1 MKMEKSRILGVK
13 RNISEADG
21 ISSIFLDGTIES
33 QPGQFV
39 MVWVPGVDEKP
50 FAVSYQSANEF
61 GITVANVGRASAIAC
76 GLKAGDKLGI
86 RGPYG
91 HGYTL
96 DKGIKNAVIVSGGHG
111 AASLSLL
118 AEECARKNINVKF
131 ILGARAKDKLIYAER
146 MKKLLGSS
154 NVIITT
160 DDGSAGLKGFVTEP
174 LKALIEKGKIDR
186 IFACG
191 PEKMLKAVA
200 ELCVENHVKGEV
212 SLERYF
218 KCGFGLCGH
227 CCVDPSGFRLCVEG
241 PVVDFQ
247 AALKIKEFGDYRRA
261 KSSRK
266 EKI

>member
-1 MKMEKSRILGVK
+1 MKMEKPTIFTIK
-13 RNISEADG
+13 RTISEADG
-21 ISSIFLDGTIES
+21 ISSIFFEGKMES

-39 MVWVPGVDEKP
+39 MAWIPGVDEKP

-61 GITVANVGRASAIAC
+61 GITVANVGKVSGLIC
-76 GLKAGDKLGI
+76 GLKTGDRLGI

-96 DKGIKNAVIVSGGHG
+96 DRGIKNAVIVSGGHG

-160 DDGSAGLKGFVTEP
+160 DDGSAGSKGFVSEP
-174 LKALIEKGKIDR
+174 LKALVEKEKIDR

-200 ELCVENHVKGEV
+200 EIGISNNIKGQI
-212 SLERYF
+212 SMERYF

-247 AALKIKEFGDYRRA
+247 TAMKIKEFGSYRRT